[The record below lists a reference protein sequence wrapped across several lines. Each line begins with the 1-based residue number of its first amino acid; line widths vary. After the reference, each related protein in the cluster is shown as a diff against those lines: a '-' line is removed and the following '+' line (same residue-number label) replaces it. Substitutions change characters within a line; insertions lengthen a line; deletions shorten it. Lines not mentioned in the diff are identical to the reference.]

1 MTGEESSRLST
12 QAPNVPVNRAPGHP
26 SDEPIAQ
33 GLRAFGPLGILA
45 ILVIVAGTLLTPVLG
60 ALLVLGW
67 TWRSHTPWRAIGYV
81 RPRNWILGL
90 ATGIAFG
97 GAFKLLMKMI
107 VMPLLG
113 ADSVNP
119 TYHYVAGTAAAL
131 PGVVFAAVFGAGF
144 AEETVYRGYLFER
157 LGRMWGTGYAARMAT
172 ILVGA
177 GLFGIAHYVD
187 QGGAGVQQAVITG
200 LVFGTVFAMS
210 GQLWMIMCA
219 HAAFDLVA
227 IAIIYL
233 DVETEMA
240 HFVFK

>member
-1 MTGEESSRLST
+1 
-12 QAPNVPVNRAPGHP
+12 
-26 SDEPIAQ
+26 
-33 GLRAFGPLGILA
+33 
-45 ILVIVAGTLLTPVLG
+45 
-60 ALLVLGW
+60 
-67 TWRSHTPWRAIGYV
+67 
-81 RPRNWILGL
+81 
-90 ATGIAFG
+90 
-97 GAFKLLMKMI
+97 
-107 VMPLLG
+107 
-113 ADSVNP
+113 
-119 TYHYVAGTAAAL
+119 
-131 PGVVFAAVFGAGF
+131 
-144 AEETVYRGYLFER
+144 
-157 LGRMWGTGYAARMAT
+157 MAT